1 MAVINHL
8 PQAAD
13 PPLRDAGDPLPDLIL
28 HSRNDTGPPASGP
41 IPAQAEPAA
50 RPDLLQLISITYLQK
65 FSQWILR
72 AGGITFLAS
81 NLSGF
86 LYFFVV
92 FYQVEDSVII
102 FTIKKIIQIFFYILT
117 LFILSM
123 FILML
128 CILTFLTLTWF
139 NFITGI
145 LFTEQYISCISFFL
159 PSRPK
164 RCKYKVNYKCVII
177 FVGAFFTNYL
187 YSMA

>member
-50 RPDLLQLISITYLQK
+50 RPDLLQLISITYL
-65 FSQWILR
+65 
-72 AGGITFLAS
+72 
-81 NLSGF
+81 SGF

-102 FTIKKIIQIFFYILT
+102 FTIKKIIQIFLYTYIVYTFNVYTYVVYTYILNT
-117 LFILSM
+117 YM
-123 FILML
+123 
-128 CILTFLTLTWF
+128 
-139 NFITGI
+139 
-145 LFTEQYISCISFFL
+145 
-159 PSRPK
+159 
-164 RCKYKVNYKCVII
+164 V
-177 FVGAFFTNYL
+177 
-187 YSMA
+187 

>member
-102 FTIKKIIQIFFYILT
+102 FTIKKIIQIFLYTYIVYTFNVYTYVVYTYILNT
-117 LFILSM
+117 YM
-123 FILML
+123 
-128 CILTFLTLTWF
+128 
-139 NFITGI
+139 
-145 LFTEQYISCISFFL
+145 
-159 PSRPK
+159 
-164 RCKYKVNYKCVII
+164 V
-177 FVGAFFTNYL
+177 
-187 YSMA
+187 